1 MNRKIG
7 GQLRRLSL
15 IVAIAAVAFLL
26 FWWSLPFVY
35 PFLLGWLLA
44 YALNP
49 LTGFLHAR
57 ARLPRWLAVTLTLL
71 LFVAAALALL
81 SLLIMRLVDEIMSLS
96 GSMQNLIV
104 WVEKSFNG
112 LLANPEIQ
120 DAINRINEF
129 FRQNPDYKETI
140 NSSISNTAQTITHA
154 GTSLVS
160 LIFNAIAN
168 VLYSLPAVA
177 MIAVIVLLA
186 SFFIGKDWDRYT
198 RRVKLWFPRA
208 LIRRAGAVW
217 TDLKQALFGYAK
229 AQLVMISI
237 TTVVVISGLW
247 IIGVNNAL
255 SIGLLIGFVD
265 LLPYLGVGAVMVP
278 WIAYAFLI
286 GDWQLGAGLSVLY
299 GVVLIARQ
307 AVEPKVL
314 ASSLGLDPLPTL
326 IAMFAGLKLF
336 GVLGLLIGPFVVVVL
351 TACHRANVFRDIG
364 KYVATAIG
372 SDPDYHRFGPR

>member
-1 MNRKIG
+1 MDRKIG

-15 IVAIAAVAFLL
+15 IVAIVAVAYLL
-26 FWWSLPFVY
+26 FWWCLPFVY

-44 YALNP
+44 YSLNP
-49 LTGFLHAR
+49 LANFLHVK
-57 ARLPRWLAVTLTLL
+57 ARLPRWLAVTAALL
-71 LFVAAALALL
+71 LFVAAVLAFL

-96 GSMQNLIV
+96 GSMQNLV
-104 WVEKSFNG
+104 AWVEKSFNG

-140 NSSISNTAQTITHA
+140 NSSISNTAQAITHA

-160 LIFNAIAN
+160 LFFNAIAN

-177 MIAVIVLLA
+177 TIAIVVLLA
-186 SFFIGKDWDRYT
+186 SFFIGKNWDRYT
-198 RRVKLWFPRA
+198 RRIKIWFPRA
-208 LIRRAGAVW
+208 LIRRTGAVW

-237 TTVVVISGLW
+237 TTVVVIAGLW
-247 IIGVNNAL
+247 IIGVKNAL

-286 GDWQLGAGLSVLY
+286 GDWQLGTGLSALY
-299 GVVLIARQ
+299 GIVLVARQ
-307 AVEPKVL
+307 TVEPKVL
-314 ASSLGLDPLPTL
+314 ASSVGLDPLPTL
-326 IAMFAGLKLF
+326 IAMFVGLKLF
-336 GVLGLLIGPFVVVVL
+336 GILGLLIGPFIAVVL
-351 TACHRANVFRDIG
+351 TACHRANVFRDIA
-364 KYVATAIG
+364 KYIRYG
-372 SDPDYHRFGPR
+372 NRF